1 MGSEN
6 SKPNDVDTQF
16 FNKGDKIKKTVT
28 ISDDL
33 ITYQDSGYFET
44 FKDSDDK
51 KPHDNPAEISPTS
64 KSWSEATQSKQSSNN
79 PPILKSILKPS
90 KYPPLVDL
98 SFFEQANSEHGNFEK
113 TDKEQ
118 KNSVNN
124 SMPILPSSGPTFIKK
139 NEPLFIR
146 KSEPALVANDEKL
159 VVPIRK
165 VISNPSLPIARPV
178 IITQQAIPYDW
189 LETQTKIIPIKKSI
203 LPTKIVQAQ
212 DFNSSSTDD
221 SNEWKK
227 YFRNNK
233 LNDSKKVPSKNFG
246 FQNQNSDQIYL
257 LSKKV
262 RTVDLQKS
270 SSFSTFPAIQPGIPK
285 FVISNRGPQLKLN
298 EENKRKK

>member
-6 SKPNDVDTQF
+6 SKPNDVDTQLF
-16 FNKGDKIKKTVT
+16 TKGEKIKKTVT

-33 ITYQDSGYFET
+33 ITFQDSGYFET
-44 FKDSDDK
+44 FKDSENK
-51 KPHDNPAEISPTS
+51 KPHDNLAEFLPTS
-64 KSWSEATQSKQSSNN
+64 KTSSEASQSIQSSNN

-98 SFFEQANSEHGNFEK
+98 SFFEQANSENDNLEK

-118 KNSVNN
+118 KISINN
-124 SMPILPSSGPTFIKK
+124 PIPILANSGPTFIKK

-146 KSEPALVANDEKL
+146 KSEPAIVANDEKL

-189 LETQTKIIPIKKSI
+189 LESQTKIIPIKKSI

-212 DFNSSSTDD
+212 DLNSSNTDD

-233 LNDSKKVPSKNFG
+233 LNDTKKVPSKNFG
-246 FQNQNSDQIYL
+246 FQNQNSDQIFL

-262 RTVDLQKS
+262 RTVDLKKS
-270 SSFSTFPAIQPGIPK
+270 ASFSTFPVIQPSIPK